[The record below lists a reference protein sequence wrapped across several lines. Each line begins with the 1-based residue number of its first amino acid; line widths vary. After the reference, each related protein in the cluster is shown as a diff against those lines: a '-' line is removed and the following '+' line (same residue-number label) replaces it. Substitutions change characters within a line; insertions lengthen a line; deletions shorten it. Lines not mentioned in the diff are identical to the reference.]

1 MEILSTCLA
10 RDLPIYRLTYKALL
24 EHFPGAIPHV
34 VTRKPDFP
42 KFRNACGSDLHLW
55 DENDLVPDMTL
66 QALKAYPLPFFPA
79 GAGWYFQQFLKWAF
93 VEVSN
98 SDSHYLIWDADT
110 VPLRHL
116 DFFDPEGRPYLT
128 TSSEYHQPYFQTFE
142 ALTAIRP
149 LDHTSFISQ
158 HQIIDKAILRELLN
172 EIIVNHPNTGGWAW
186 SIIES
191 MRGQGTNLFSEYET
205 YGHYCRT
212 THPDRCVVRKLLWN
226 RDGQKLAGFPPHM
239 EKLSA
244 LARNHVFISFESNRS
259 LKGWCV
265 HWLRKLLNWY

>member
-42 KFRNACGSDLHLW
+42 KFWNACGTDLHLW
-55 DENDLVPDMTL
+55 DENDLVPHMTL
-66 QALKAYPLPFFPA
+66 QALRAYPLPFFPA

-98 SDSHYLIWDADT
+98 SDSYYLIWDADT
-110 VPLRHL
+110 VPLRPL
-116 DFFDPEGRPYLT
+116 DFFDPQGRPYLT
-128 TSSEYHQPYFQTFE
+128 TSNEYHQPYFQTLE

-149 LDHTSFISQ
+149 LDPISFISQ

-172 EIIVNHPNTGGWAW
+172 EIIVNHTNTGGWAW
-186 SIIES
+186 SIIEI
-191 MRGQGTNLFSEYET
+191 MRGKGTNLFSEYET
-205 YGHYCRT
+205 YGHYVRQR
-212 THPDRCVVRKLLWN
+212 HPESVKLRNLCWTREGRKN
-226 RDGQKLAGFPPHM
+226 STFPPNP
-239 EKLSA
+239 KNLNSLSKTFA
-244 LARNHVFISFESNRS
+244 YAAFESNAS
-259 LKGWCV
+259 LRGTCI
-265 HWLRKLLNWY
+265 HWARKILKWY